1 MILVFGAETLERC
14 RVVTDQDWSR
24 ALNTSCYTFLRAT
37 RADLELLRSWLRA
50 PEVVRW
56 WGDPDEQ
63 AALLEEDL
71 NEPRMRMWMVA
82 FNGRPFAYAQDYEV
96 HAWPQEHLAHLPQG
110 SRALDTFIGEPDIVG
125 VGHGSVYLRLLAAQI
140 RAEGAPL
147 VAIDPAADN
156 LRARRAYA
164 RAGFGNDALVET
176 AEGAAMLLTFGG

>member
-1 MILVFGAETLERC
+1 M
-14 RVVTDQDWSR
+14 S
-24 ALNTSCYTFLRAT
+24 TSCYTFRSAT
-37 RADLELLRSWLRA
+37 RADLESLRSWLRA
-50 PEVVRW
+50 LEVVRW
-56 WGDPDEQ
+56 WGDPEEQ

-71 NEPRMRMWMVA
+71 KEPRMRMWIVA

-96 HAWPQEHLAHLPQG
+96 HG
-110 SRALDTFIGEPDIVG
+110 SRALDTFIGEPDMVG

-164 RAGFGNDALVET
+164 RAGFGNDALVDT
-176 AEGAAMLLTFGG
+176 ADGAAMFMTFGG